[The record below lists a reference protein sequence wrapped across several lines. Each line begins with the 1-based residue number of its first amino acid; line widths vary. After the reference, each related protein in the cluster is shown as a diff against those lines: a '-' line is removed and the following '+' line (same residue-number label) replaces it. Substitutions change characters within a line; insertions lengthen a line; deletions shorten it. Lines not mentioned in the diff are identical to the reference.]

1 MFLNRLV
8 SALFKEFPTLKS
20 VIVQKKKYYMGEK
33 HVQKQKWNAFDK
45 LCREETFAAFNSVCP
60 FHN

>member
-20 VIVQKKKYYMGEK
+20 VIVQKKIYMGEK
-33 HVQKQKWNAFDK
+33 RVQKQKWNAFHQ
-45 LCREETFAAFNSVCP
+45 LCQEETFATLNSVCP